1 MTNHSIL
8 TPDQL
13 GSHTVCA
20 SFLAEYHVFSSAS
33 GQRLSLKCWT
43 VLNTSWHVIPDVC
56 YPLLQMWCYDK
67 FKGFLNQRVQV
78 TNVFME
84 PVAWWPVRIKDNTDS
99 QESSETHQYSIYIL
113 RFRSKFLKMYC
124 AITGHGWFGHSPCST
139 LRRAAGKEPER
150 FGRLLEGGSSVVT
163 VCCTDVGLRSL
174 FQFWSGFICLPAE
187 WFGKAEVQAVIFLL
201 AQNF

>member
-1 MTNHSIL
+1 MLNCFKYLL
-8 TPDQL
+8 TCYPW
-13 GSHTVCA
+13 CM
-20 SFLAEYHVFSSAS
+20 
-33 GQRLSLKCWT
+33 
-43 VLNTSWHVIPDVC
+43 

-99 QESSETHQYSIYIL
+99 QESSETHQYSICIL
-113 RFRSKFLKMYC
+113 RFRSKFFKVYC
-124 AITGHGWFGHSPCST
+124 AITGHGWFGHFPWST

-150 FGRLLEGGSSVVT
+150 FGRLLEGSSVVT